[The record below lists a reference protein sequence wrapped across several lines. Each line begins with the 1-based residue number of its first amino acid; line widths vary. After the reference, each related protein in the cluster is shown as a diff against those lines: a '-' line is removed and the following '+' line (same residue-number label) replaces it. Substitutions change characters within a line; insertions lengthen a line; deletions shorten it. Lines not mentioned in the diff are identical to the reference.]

1 MDPAH
6 TPDLP
11 AEPVSAPTPRWLPP
25 IFFTGLLLTF
35 LVALEVAARFII
47 GPGSDPTLQRVIQDY
62 GHLASEGPDWI
73 RFVPDAELSYRLRPG
88 FTLKSSRG
96 GVTHHN
102 RQGFRDTEDFPP
114 KSDRVLRIVCLGAST
129 TYGVSVEDNDE
140 TYPAQLEAQLNDALK
155 PAGWERVEVFN
166 LGVGGYT
173 SREILGTLKRALP
186 ELDPDVVLIQ
196 NAINDVIPRFYPNY
210 QKDYSHFRTNFAPL
224 ELNLWRKFAYRSQAW
239 LAFAYGLDW
248 IRPLSLQSQTQK
260 PMPPVDEALA
270 NLALNA
276 PTGYEA
282 NLSEMVATAQAAGC
296 QVWLLTQAYLDI
308 PAFAGLDEDSRRL
321 EGGYRRGLA
330 EHTQIVIAL
339 AQKTGAGLIE
349 LHKSTPRDKFLFADP
364 IHMNAAGNEVK
375 GKLVA
380 EALAQKLPAGPS

>member
-1 MDPAH
+1 LDTAH
-6 TPDLP
+6 TPTAP
-11 AEPVSAPTPRWLPP
+11 EPPSSPLPRWVPP
-25 IFFTGLLLTF
+25 LFFIGFLLAL
-35 LVALEVAARFII
+35 LVALEVGARIVVSS
-47 GPGSDPTLQRVIQDY
+47 GDDPVLKRVVEDY
-62 GHLASEGPDWI
+62 GRLASDGADWI
-73 RFVPDAELSYRLRPG
+73 RFVPDPELSYRLRPD
-88 FTLKSSRG
+88 FSLTAPRG

-102 RQGFRDTEDFPP
+102 QQGFRDSEDFPP
-114 KSDRVLRIVCLGAST
+114 KSDGVLRIACFGAST
-129 TYGVSVEDNDE
+129 TYGVSVEDNKD
-140 TYPAQLEAQLNDALK
+140 TYPAQLEVQLNGPLK

-173 SREILGTLKRALP
+173 SREILGTLKRTLP

-196 NAINDVIPRFYPNY
+196 NAINDVIPRFYPDY

-224 ELNLWRKFAYRSQAW
+224 EVNLWRKIAYRSQAW

-282 NLSEMVATAQAAGC
+282 NLSDMVATAQAAGC
-296 QVWLLTQAYLDI
+296 QVWLLTQAYLDV
-308 PAFAGLDEDSRRL
+308 PAFAGPNEDSRRL

-349 LHKSTPRDKFLFADP
+349 LHKTTPRDQFYFADP

-380 EALAQKLPAGPS
+380 EAIAGKLPTPGE